1 MREYRLSDDGHVLAL
16 REPAARPCPTYPC
29 PCACHRS
36 EVIMRTAAL
45 RAALKKAE
53 EERDAWY
60 ERVCELE
67 RLLRGEKKEKP

>member
-1 MREYRLSDDGHVLAL
+1 
-16 REPAARPCPTYPC
+16 
-29 PCACHRS
+29 
-36 EVIMRTAAL
+36 MRTAAL